1 MLGLAPTESGS
12 VLLLD
17 DKDWLRSAVW
27 LSLGTDARAADDDP
41 LPENADK
48 RGWWADSYRAQRIG
62 SRLWLLARE
71 KQLPETLRRAE
82 EYAREA
88 LQWMT
93 DKDVAQSV
101 RVAGR
106 WDGAGRLLLDVE
118 IDRPRGEKRRYSYL
132 WSARNAV

>member
-1 MLGLAPTESGS
+1 M
-12 VLLLD
+12 
-17 DKDWLRSAVW
+17 
-27 LSLGTDARAADDDP
+27 
-41 LPENADK
+41 
-48 RGWWADSYRAQRIG
+48 QRIG

-93 DKDVAQSV
+93 DKGVAQSV

-118 IDRPRGEKRRYSYL
+118 IDRPRSEKRRYSYL